1 MASRAGLQRPLL
13 ALLSGLALLLSACAG
28 PAATPGD
35 GATPAPPADT
45 PPAGGT
51 PMAPTPA
58 GETPDGQTP
67 TGETPDGQTPTGE
80 TPAGDLSGQIRVVHA
95 WAGTEGEAFQAVVDG
110 FTGQNPN
117 VTVELVQVPFD
128 ELNSQMI
135 QQFAAGTPPDVV
147 SSLPGLIRTLAA
159 EELLMPLDDV
169 WDEWVSG
176 GEYTE
181 SLREIASV
189 DGTAY
194 GVWFKGNVNG
204 LIWHLNAT
212 MEELQLSEPQSWDEF
227 TQMLDGVEANSE
239 LQPFAVGASDVWVPT
254 QWSDAFLAKVAGPEA
269 FNGLIDGSVNWDDE
283 RVVEAFQT
291 FDEFMQAYWPSDAL
305 NVGFTDANC
314 QWATEGIAA
323 FQNQGAFVNLTTPAN
338 CDETLDPETD
348 FTFFEMPAPN
358 ADFSDVHFVSGDLF
372 SVARDSQNPDAAKA
386 FASYLGS
393 AEAQSIW
400 AELGGFIAPNG
411 TTDPSVYPT
420 ENDRK
425 AAELFT
431 SGRAVYDLDD
441 AIGGEIQSVEREQLA
456 NLIRDHDVDAFI
468 AAMVEVTNR
477 VRGQ

>member
-1 MASRAGLQRPLL
+1 MASRAGLPRPILTLL
-13 ALLSGLALLLSACAG
+13 TGLVLLLGACAG
-28 PAATPGD
+28 PGPSPSPGGD
-35 GATPAPPADT
+35 GVSPAPPAGT
-45 PPAGGT
+45 PP
-51 PMAPTPA
+51 
-58 GETPDGQTP
+58 GQTP
-67 TGETPDGQTPTGE
+67 TGEAPTGE
-80 TPAGDLSGQIRVVHA
+80 TPTGDLSGEIRVVHA
-95 WAGTEGEAFQAVVDG
+95 WAGAEGEAFQAVVDG
-110 FTGQNPN
+110 FSGQNPE
-117 VTVELVQVPFD
+117 VTVTLVQVPFD

-147 SSLPGLIRTLAA
+147 STLPGLIRTLAN
-159 EELLMPLDDV
+159 EDLLMPLDDV
-169 WDEWVSG
+169 WDEWVGG

-181 SLREIASV
+181 SLRDIASV

-204 LIWHLNAT
+204 LIWHLNST
-212 MEELQLSEPQSWDEF
+212 MVDLGLSEPASWDEF
-227 TQMLDGVEANSE
+227 NQMLDRVESESE

-283 RVVEAFQT
+283 RIVEAFRT
-291 FDEFMQAYWPSDAL
+291 FDEFMQSYWPSDAL

-314 QWATEGIAA
+314 QWASEGIAA

-338 CDETLDPETD
+338 CGEELDPETD
-348 FTFFEMPAPN
+348 FTFFEMPAPT
-358 ADFSDVHFVSGDLF
+358 DEFSDVHFVSGDLF

-386 FASYLGS
+386 FARYLGS
-393 AEAQSIW
+393 AEAQSTW
-400 AELGGFIAPNG
+400 AELGGFIAPNAM
-411 TTDPSVYPT
+411 TDPAVYPT

-456 NLIRDHDVDAFI
+456 NLIRNHDVDAFI
-468 AAMVEVTNR
+468 AAMVEVTDR